1 MRNRFAADRKISD
14 KARTGPQIVLLQS
27 PCEPPHFAEEA
38 GSSFL
43 PWSVLGSTDLVLFS
57 EAEKESGGGRET
69 STSFFRWVSAEP
81 LGLLI
86 RPSAS

>member
-1 MRNRFAADRKISD
+1 MKNRFAADRKISD

-43 PWSVLGSTDLVLFS
+43 PCGQY
-57 EAEKESGGGRET
+57 
-69 STSFFRWVSAEP
+69 
-81 LGLLI
+81 
-86 RPSAS
+86 

>member
-38 GSSFL
+38 GSYSS
-43 PWSVLGSTDLVLFS
+43 PVGSTDLVLFS

-69 STSFFRWVSAEP
+69 STSFFCWVSAEP